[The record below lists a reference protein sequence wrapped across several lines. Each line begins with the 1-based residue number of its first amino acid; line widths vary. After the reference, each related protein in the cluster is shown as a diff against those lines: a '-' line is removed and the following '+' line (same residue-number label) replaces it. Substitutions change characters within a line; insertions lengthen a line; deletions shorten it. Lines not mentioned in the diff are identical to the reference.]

1 METYKFQR
9 CEDPVHESKCHG
21 KRESQSSSGEEE
33 EEAAC
38 PQAVLDPCGIREAKP
53 PD

>member
-1 METYKFQR
+1 MERYKFQR
-9 CEDPVHESKCHG
+9 CEDPVRESKCHG

-33 EEAAC
+33 EAAC
-38 PQAVLDPCGIREAKP
+38 PQAVLDLCGIRGAKP